1 MLIARILPNIKDV
14 TSVFNP
20 LVKDVTNIPSAS
32 ELEEINAIEASPFK
46 FVEELTFNKRNAA
59 KMQTGIETA
68 SGAQLNAIAI
78 AIVPKAT
85 WLNPSPII
93 ENLFKTRII
102 PKSAAHK
109 LISVPAIIERT
120 IKPYE
125 KSSVKKLII
134 FVRSCYVNVAS
145 IAICTTAV
153 EDLLFSY

>member
-1 MLIARILPNIKDV
+1 MESPITITARIRLIQTSVLLIARILPNIKDV

-102 PKSAAHK
+102 PKSAAHTHTPLDK
-109 LISVPAIIERT
+109 ILGIG
-120 IKPYE
+120 
-125 KSSVKKLII
+125 
-134 FVRSCYVNVAS
+134 
-145 IAICTTAV
+145 
-153 EDLLFSY
+153 DG